1 MLVSSCQIHNL
12 SDLRNFVY
20 ETLGSFYLLEI
31 NAYRMTER
39 ILMRAGRPCGI
50 LFCLDG
56 PRKMK
61 CTAIWETDRNTILFY
76 GSCGRRLHK
85 TQLVA
90 APELESLAA

>member
-1 MLVSSCQIHNL
+1 M
-12 SDLRNFVY
+12 
-20 ETLGSFYLLEI
+20 
-31 NAYRMTER
+31 
-39 ILMRAGRPCGI
+39 
-50 LFCLDG
+50 FCLDG
-56 PRKMK
+56 PRRMK